1 IEDLKNKWTKNW
13 PEHLPI
19 APNYPFGEIPI
30 TEYLVKRAKQ
40 TPDKPCIIFYGK
52 EITYREL
59 DEWSNQ
65 LASYL
70 LSIGLRKQDRVAV
83 FLPNCP
89 QFLIA
94 FYGILKAGGVHVPV
108 NPMFK
113 TQELLYELQDTD
125 AEFII
130 TL

>member
-1 IEDLKNKWTKNW
+1 LVEVNDLDEKEYLQDLQHRWKQNW
-13 PEHLPI
+13 PQDLPDK
-19 APNYPFGEIPI
+19 PHYPFGEIPI
-30 TEYLVKRAKQ
+30 TEYLKKWAEM

-52 EITYREL
+52 EISFREL
-59 DEWSNQ
+59 DEWSDRF
-65 LASYL
+65 ASYL

-113 TQELLYELQDTD
+113 EQELLYE
-125 AEFII
+125 
-130 TL
+130 